1 MSDSNHN
8 RARAAAAW
16 QQIRNDL
23 ESRKDVLYLDD
34 VDDETLDEIV
44 AAEIATIEAAITG
57 GAAPERR
64 LARVDATKLEITKAE
79 AGRIRVRSAAF
90 AETEIVAPGRELVVR
105 LVDGNCLVAIRDV
118 VKS

>member
-1 MSDSNHN
+1 MTASQ
-8 RARAAAAW
+8 RAAAAW
-16 QQIRNDL
+16 QQIRDDL
-23 ESRKDVLYLDD
+23 ESRSHVLFLDD

-64 LARVDATKLEITKAE
+64 LARVDTTKLEIAKAE

-90 AETEIVAPGRELVVR
+90 AETEEIVAPGRELVVR
-105 LVDGNCLVAIRDV
+105 LVDGNCLVAIRDAGQQ
-118 VKS
+118 